1 MLSAAVFFGVALL
14 AFAGALTLVF
24 HRNPVVAVLGMAVA
38 MVGLG
43 VLYMLL
49 AVPFLGLFLMIVY
62 AGAVMVILLYVIM
75 ALGLQEE
82 GPPVG
87 TAQTVLTY
95 AAAALFIAHLYRL
108 TRETVPALFGPVESA
123 FGTIQAFGHLLVSRY
138 AVPFE
143 VASLLLVGA
152 MVGAIVLSRREW
164 T

>member
-14 AFAGALTLVF
+14 AFLGALGLVF
-24 HRNPVVAVLGMAVA
+24 HRNPVVAALGMAVA

-49 AVPFLGLFLMIVY
+49 GVPFLGLFLMIVY

-75 ALGLQEE
+75 ALGLEE
-82 GPPVG
+82 QGPPVG
-87 TAQTVLTY
+87 TAQTLLTY
-95 AAAALFIAHLYRL
+95 AASALLLWHLYRL
-108 TRETVPALFGPVESA
+108 TREADLPSFGPVESS

-143 VASLLLVGA
+143 IASLLLVGA
-152 MVGAIVLSRREW
+152 MVGAIVLSRRES
-164 T
+164 

>member
-14 AFAGALTLVF
+14 AFVGALTLVF

-87 TAQTVLTY
+87 VPQTVLTY
-95 AAAALFIAHLYRL
+95 AAAALFIVHLYRL
-108 TRETVPALFGPVESA
+108 TLQAGPALFGPVESS